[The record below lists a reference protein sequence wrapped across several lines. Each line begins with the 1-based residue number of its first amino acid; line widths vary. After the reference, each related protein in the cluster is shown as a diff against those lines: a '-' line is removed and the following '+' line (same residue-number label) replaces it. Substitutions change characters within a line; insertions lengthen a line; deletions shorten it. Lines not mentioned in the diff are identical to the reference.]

1 MSATTRRPIRA
12 RIEYDIE
19 TGIDQPPRVKES
31 INPWAALRKV
41 AQKQIDDESTAGG
54 SFFIPCEDQAHAVG
68 SRTGI
73 QASGRAYYQK
83 RGQNFTVS
91 SSAVQRGDTWGVR
104 SWVAA
109 IPEDGEEEAG

>member
-1 MSATTRRPIRA
+1 MSPKTTRRPIRA

-31 INPWAALRKV
+31 IYPWAAMAEA
-41 AQKQIDDESTAGG
+41 AQKKKGNPV

-73 QASGRAYYQK
+73 QSSGRSYYQK

-91 SSAVQRGDTWGVR
+91 SSAMQNGDTWGVR

-109 IPEDGEEEAG
+109 IPEDEEDE